1 MSRTRRWLELRVGSP
16 GASKPDPRLAEGLL
30 ALGGRAV
37 EERDGAF
44 LTHLPE
50 PEELEDFL
58 AAARRH
64 LEAWVDGES
73 LSLDHR
79 WQRHEDWATTWKRG
93 LRTRRITPRLVVT
106 PSWIPV
112 EAGPGEQV
120 VVVDPGMA
128 FGTAEHGT
136 TRGALRLLDTAGP
149 GGATVLDLGAGSG
162 ILSIAALLLGAASA
176 TLVEGDELACE
187 ALRENLA
194 ANAVAERARVVEAWA
209 DDALLHQLGPHD
221 LVLANVEWTKLR
233 GLMEH
238 LLGGVAPGGAL
249 VVSGLQH
256 DDLASL
262 GKVVAG
268 RGFQEYA
275 RDVDEGW
282 HSRLFRRPADAGPGG
297 PPVPPAPSGTSG

>member
-16 GASKPDPRLAEGLL
+16 GAAEPDPRLAEGLL

-50 PEELEDFL
+50 PEELATFL
-58 AAARRH
+58 AEARLH
-64 LEAWVDGES
+64 LEAWVDGDP

-79 WQRHEDWATTWKRG
+79 WQRHEDWATSWKRG

-112 EAGPGEQV
+112 EAGPEERV
-120 VVVDPGMA
+120 LVLDPGMA

-136 TRGALRLLDTAGP
+136 TRGALRLLDAAKP
-149 GGATVLDLGAGSG
+149 GGATVLDVGAGSG

-187 ALRENLA
+187 ALRENLE
-194 ANAVAERARVVEAWA
+194 ANAVADRALVVEAWA
-209 DDALLHQLGPHD
+209 DDALLHELGPHD

-233 GLMEH
+233 GLMEP
-238 LLGGVAPGGAL
+238 LLRGVAPGGAL
-249 VVSGLQH
+249 VVSGLQSE
-256 DDLASL
+256 DLWSL
-262 GKVVAG
+262 EEVIGG
-268 RGFQEYA
+268 RGFQERA
-275 RDVDEGW
+275 RDADEGW
-282 HSRLFRRPADAGPGG
+282 HSRLFRRPAGADPGE
-297 PPVPPAPSGTSG
+297 PPPRPAPSGTSG